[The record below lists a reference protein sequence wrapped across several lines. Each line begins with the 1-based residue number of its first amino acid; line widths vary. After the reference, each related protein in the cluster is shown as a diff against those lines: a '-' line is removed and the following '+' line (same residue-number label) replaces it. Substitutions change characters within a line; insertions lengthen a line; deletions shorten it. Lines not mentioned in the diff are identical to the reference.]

1 MSDASPHEH
10 GRMARNQPRLA
21 AAGSKREGR
30 ATVKHQRAKQSTT
43 ADTVLEM
50 VLKGGTVM
58 GGSQLGLGHI
68 YAEARREEFVREAEI
83 FRAIQLA
90 TGTGSSPSV
99 SRTRRVRALTGRL
112 LIGLGQRIMGASAA
126 EAGSVP
132 VPNLRLAR

>member
-1 MSDASPHEH
+1 
-10 GRMARNQPRLA
+10 
-21 AAGSKREGR
+21 
-30 ATVKHQRAKQSTT
+30 
-43 ADTVLEM
+43 
-50 VLKGGTVM
+50 M

-132 VPNLRLAR
+132 VPSLRLAR